1 MKWRDLWLLPA
12 AFSLC
17 GMEFEA
23 ESGKLLQAEKEAYQ
37 GASGNVIV
45 RLKGAAQMDV
55 KKVDPANPDLQIPFR
70 TEKDG
75 AW

>member
-1 MKWRDLWLLPA
+1 MKREEWRMKWRYLWLLPA

-37 GASGNVIV
+37 GASGNLIV
-45 RLKGAAQMDV
+45 RFKGAAQ
-55 KKVDPANPDLQIPFR
+55 IF
-70 TEKDG
+70 
-75 AW
+75 